1 MKKQSTTKFRDLIEN
16 STWFG
21 VLDYEDQIFV
31 GKELNKVLVES
42 QFATNIHDLI
52 GYNMC
57 EHEGCFLE
65 DEWAVCGGKT
75 KQEVINKL
83 KNLIKN
89 IQEV

>member
-16 STWFG
+16 SAWFG

-42 QFATNIHDLI
+42 RFATNIHDLI

-57 EHEGCFLE
+57 EDEGCFLE
-65 DEWAVCGGKT
+65 DEWAFCGGKT
-75 KQEVINKL
+75 KQEVVNKL